1 MPSVIICAFCDQ
13 ESIRM
18 SNYKYSDL
26 TGKIIALA
34 IKVHKNLG
42 SAYEEKLYQRALYLE
57 FQRSGL
63 KFEREKELSVHY
75 DKVRIGIK
83 KLDFAVDGKI
93 IVELKKTAAID
104 KVHVAQ
110 VVSYLKTLG
119 LNVGLIL
126 NFGKS
131 KLEIKRVVV

>member
-1 MPSVIICAFCDQ
+1 
-13 ESIRM
+13 M
-18 SNYKYSDL
+18 SNYQHSQL
-26 TGKIIALA
+26 TGKILALA
-34 IKVHKNLG
+34 IEVHKNLG

-57 FQRSGL
+57 LKRAQI
-63 KFEREKELSVHY
+63 KFEREKEISVKY
-75 DKVRIGIK
+75 GQVTIGKK
-83 KLDFAVDGKI
+83 KLDFIVDGKV
-93 IVELKKTAAID
+93 IVELKKIDGID

>member
-1 MPSVIICAFCDQ
+1 MMAQ
-13 ESIRM
+13 
-18 SNYKYSDL
+18 NYKHSDL
-26 TGKIIALA
+26 TSKIIELA

-57 FQRSGL
+57 FQRAKL
-63 KFEREKELSVHY
+63 KFEREKEINVNY
-75 DKVRIGIK
+75 GNVTIGKK
-83 KLDFAVDGKI
+83 KLDFIVDDKVV
-93 IVELKKTAAID
+93 VELKKVEAID
-104 KVHVAQ
+104 KVHIAQ
-110 VVSYLKTLG
+110 VVSYLKTLN